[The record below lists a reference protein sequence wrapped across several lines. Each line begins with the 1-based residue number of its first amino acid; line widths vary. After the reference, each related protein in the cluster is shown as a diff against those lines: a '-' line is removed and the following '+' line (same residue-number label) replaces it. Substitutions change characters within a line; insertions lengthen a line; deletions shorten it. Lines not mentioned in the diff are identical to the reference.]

1 MRVPRVRALTVEVPE
16 SSLDADGERK
26 GSFCA
31 SLPDYWR
38 FNLVDGSS
46 KCTGAGARFR
56 GAVRPALP
64 RREVSAA
71 SVQVILSRLQLRASP
86 SRISTSEPSACAN
99 RGANEPFLR
108 IAFMCFIASPREPR
122 PDNILVVI
130 PVTSSSVVAPA
141 PTDRQTGCRVMA
153 APQTSSTDSSIEYL
167 PAWKPSPYAL
177 ADQDRRAAHLPMP
190 DPPAC
195 SWWRAT

>member
-64 RREVSAA
+64 RREVSDA
-71 SVQVILSRLQLRASP
+71 SGTLWLDV
-86 SRISTSEPSACAN
+86 
-99 RGANEPFLR
+99 GA
-108 IAFMCFIASPREPR
+108 
-122 PDNILVVI
+122 
-130 PVTSSSVVAPA
+130 
-141 PTDRQTGCRVMA
+141 
-153 APQTSSTDSSIEYL
+153 
-167 PAWKPSPYAL
+167 
-177 ADQDRRAAHLPMP
+177 RR
-190 DPPAC
+190 
-195 SWWRAT
+195 